1 MWKERPVHAQT
12 HSLHMKY
19 YLTCPETKNGKIYCL
34 QHILTRFYEDQEKK
48 CGWRCLF
55 DSKVNHVNEKKS
67 NLETN
72 ILSLQTLIGLSKD
85 DILFDSQEY

>member
-1 MWKERPVHAQT
+1 MEGKASTCTNSFFTYEILFNLSGDEKWKNILSAT
-12 HSLHMKY
+12 
-19 YLTCPETKNGKIYCL
+19 
-34 QHILTRFYEDQEKK
+34 HILTRFYEDQEKK
-48 CGWRCLF
+48 CGWRCLI

>member
-1 MWKERPVHAQT
+1 MRVEMSNWLKSQ
-12 HSLHMKY
+12 S
-19 YLTCPETKNGKIYCL
+19 
-34 QHILTRFYEDQEKK
+34 
-48 CGWRCLF
+48 
-55 DSKVNHVNEKKS
+55 VNEKKS

>member
-1 MWKERPVHAQT
+1 MWKETPVHAQT

-19 YLTCPETKNGKIYCL
+19 YLTCQETKNGKIYCL

-48 CGWRCLF
+48 CGWRCLI

>member
-1 MWKERPVHAQT
+1 MEGKA
-12 HSLHMKY
+12 S
-19 YLTCPETKNGKIYCL
+19 TCTNSFFTYEILFNLSGDENGKIYCL

-48 CGWRCLF
+48 CGWRCLI

-85 DILFDSQEY
+85 DILFDSQ

>member
-1 MWKERPVHAQT
+1 MEGKA
-12 HSLHMKY
+12 S
-19 YLTCPETKNGKIYCL
+19 TCTNSFFTYEILFNLSGDEKWKIYCL

-48 CGWRCLF
+48 CGWRCLI
-55 DSKVNHVNEKKS
+55 DSEVNHVNEKKS